1 MIEADRYYPK
11 QMNGNVISAYGN
23 AVDEEMSLQSQI
35 EDYLYNL
42 SINTAQET
50 ELENIGRIIGFV
62 RPLVPEGFN
71 NENILLFSTQITEDF
86 TTGFGTSDGAHGGEF
101 SSIEPSE
108 SNYLDLGLYRRVL
121 PQIALLKRWG
131 ITLQSID
138 RIARI
143 ITDDYTIGWNE
154 DNDITLTFN
163 RPVGYKNLWLL
174 TQIFYR
180 IATEPQ
186 VIISTEE

>member
-1 MIEADRYYPK
+1 MIEADRHYPK

-71 NENILLFSTQITEDF
+71 NENILLFTSQITEDI
-86 TTGFGTSDGAHGGEF
+86 TIGFGTSDGVQGGEF

-108 SNYLDLGLYRRVL
+108 SNYLDLGLYRKVL
-121 PQIALLKRWG
+121 PQIAYLKRYG

-138 RIARI
+138 KIASLL
-143 ITDDYTIGWNE
+143 TNDYTIGWDENS
-154 DNDITLTFN
+154 DILLNFN
-163 RPVGYKNLWLL
+163 TPIGYKNMWLL

-186 VIISTEE
+186 VIITTEE

>member
-1 MIEADRYYPK
+1 MIEADRHYPK
-11 QMNGNVISAYGN
+11 QMNGNVISAYGK
-23 AVDEEMSLQSQI
+23 AVDEEMTLQEEI
-35 EDYLYNL
+35 EDYIYNL

-71 NENILLFSTQITEDF
+71 NENILLFSSQITEDM
-86 TTGFGTSDGAHGGEF
+86 TTGFGTSDGAQGGEF

-121 PQIALLKRWG
+121 PQIALLKRLG

-163 RPVGYKNLWLL
+163 RPIGYKNLWLL